1 MPALDSGAERA
12 EIRASRLE
20 GNVQKIAEWWET
32 KANDE
37 AKAMVEKAREYDG
50 LDLEIMGVAMQAF
63 LPDDLDTETRRSAGL
78 QLACYFYAL
87 GKLGRAF
94 GAFRQGRL
102 PKQDTPHDLKVYAG
116 MIEHIAEFGR
126 WT

>member
-1 MPALDSGAERA
+1 MPSSDPGSERA
-12 EIRASRLE
+12 ATRASRLE
-20 GNVQKIAEWWET
+20 ASAAKIGGWWT
-32 KANDE
+32 DKAQEE
-37 AKAMVEKAREYDG
+37 AKLLVEKAAEYDG
-50 LDLEIMGVAMQAF
+50 LDLEIMGVAMTAF
-63 LPDDLDTETRRSAGL
+63 LPDDLDDGTRHAAGL

-102 PKQDTPHDLKVYAG
+102 PKSDTPHDLKVYAG
-116 MIEHIAEFGR
+116 MIEHIGEFGR

>member
-1 MPALDSGAERA
+1 MTDKAHRGDDRQTQLEVRA
-12 EIRASRLE
+12 TEI
-20 GNVQKIAEWWET
+20 GEWWR
-32 KANDE
+32 KAAAVE
-37 AKAMVEKAREYDG
+37 AEALVAKALEYDG
-50 LDLEIMGVAMQAF
+50 LDLEIMGVAMAGF
-63 LPDDLDTETRRSAGL
+63 LPDDLDEETRRSAGL

-102 PKQDTPHDLKVYAG
+102 PKPDTPHDLKIYAG
-116 MIEHIAEFGR
+116 MIEHIMEKGR

>member
-1 MPALDSGAERA
+1 M
-12 EIRASRLE
+12 E
-20 GNVQKIAEWWET
+20 GNAQKIAEWWRE
-32 KANDE
+32 KADDE
-37 AKAMVEKAREYDG
+37 AKAIVDKAREYDG
-50 LDLEIMGVAMQAF
+50 LDLEIMGLAMTAF
-63 LPDDLDTETRRSAGL
+63 LPDDLDSETKHSAGL

-87 GKLGRAF
+87 GKISRAF

-102 PKQDTPHDLKVYAG
+102 PKADTPHDLKVYAG